1 MSQDEYTIL
10 FWGSRRMVFTEL
22 GKITLI
28 FDKELFFTK
37 TRQELQR
44 VMSEAEVGS
53 HMTAFTFQLRTE
65 ELHRHNVQKFER
77 VSRLMFKKIER
88 GEIDINIKT
97 GYAYDGPKDVNE
109 VLEDCL
115 AAVSLN
121 SDCVWTT
128 GKPLMN
134 DDSNLAVTVQQIRPL
149 SWIKRKLNI
158 RTYAKEMLEI

>member
-88 GEIDINIKT
+88 GEIDINI
-97 GYAYDGPKDVNE
+97 
-109 VLEDCL
+109 
-115 AAVSLN
+115 
-121 SDCVWTT
+121 
-128 GKPLMN
+128 
-134 DDSNLAVTVQQIRPL
+134 
-149 SWIKRKLNI
+149 
-158 RTYAKEMLEI
+158 RTYAKQIVVKLIYQLL